1 MERFVAL
8 AVPVVLGFLLIRI
21 LAKPMKLIFKL
32 LINTGFGFVSLFI
45 LNMLCDYTGVLFEIN
60 FVTSAIV
67 GILGLPGILLLLI
80 FKLYL

>member
-1 MERFVAL
+1 MEQFVAL

-21 LAKPMKLIFKL
+21 LSKPMKLIFKL